1 MDVLAAH
8 RLAAVATRAVA
19 TRAVATRLQPK
30 KVQNLMASDFST
42 FNTALVWVY
51 NSLLFCIPLFVI
63 LGIAQLV
70 TAIALWR
77 SDKRVKRLKRAGALL
92 IAAALMPLVLMG
104 FWRGIMRPS
113 MGAELTA
120 QHQRAMDARHSES
133 SILRTGDEAPQ
144 IDELLV
150 SAGVSLVDKKILVVN
165 FFATW
170 CGPCL
175 TELPHFQKLADKYV
189 DKRDIAFVVIGREE
203 TQATLDAFVADN
215 YRIPFIADPERK
227 LYAEFAKELIPR
239 TYLIDRDRKIRFE
252 IIGFDEKKLGELDRK
267 ISELARE

>member
-1 MDVLAAH
+1 MD
-8 RLAAVATRAVA
+8 
-19 TRAVATRLQPK
+19 
-30 KVQNLMASDFST
+30 SDFST
-42 FNTALVWVY
+42 FNTMLVWVY

-63 LGIAQLV
+63 LGVAQLV
-70 TAIALWR
+70 FALALWR
-77 SDKRVKRLKRAGALL
+77 SDNRAKRLKRAGALF

-144 IDELLV
+144 IDELL
-150 SAGVSLVDKKILVVN
+150 AGGGDFVVDKKILVVN

-175 TELPHFQKLADKYV
+175 TELPHFQSVADKYV
-189 DKRDIAFVVIGREE
+189 DQKDIAFVVIGREE
-203 TQATLDAFVADN
+203 TQETLDAFVAN
-215 YRIPFIADPERK
+215 NTYRIPFIADPERK

-252 IIGFDEKKLGELDRK
+252 IIGFDEKKLGELDSK